1 MENLWSKLTSDQTLR
16 AIDALNKLFVG
27 LVASSYLLGLLIV
40 NLYFS
45 QYGFYSLSLFRLNYV
60 IAGLWAIA
68 SVFLSYFL
76 LELILIALALV
87 LTRTIPLR
95 ERISTALAYIG
106 GAFLFTYAVYVV
118 VAVFGVLMTW
128 NWLLYSSVGAM
139 SILGVKRNL
148 RDFLPRYDDLKFKAS
163 AAAGTAVAVLF
174 FVLFVLG
181 FAKDLYGRIPASSGG
196 GESQLVQIVLKPEY
210 QKQFQSLG
218 LFRSNDTIPSYS
230 CMSDTLALLLSA
242 DVDLVF
248 LLPHKGNRS
257 VQLQREMVS
266 AIVYYKRQG
275 PHF

>member
-218 LFRSNDTIPSYS
+218 LFRSNDTNPLIR
-230 CMSDTLALLLSA
+230 A
-242 DVDLVF
+242 
-248 LLPHKGNRS
+248 
-257 VQLQREMVS
+257 
-266 AIVYYKRQG
+266 
-275 PHF
+275 